1 VIAGVL
7 YAVLVRLFPEPANV
21 RAPQPARDDLD
32 PIAAGDRVVQ
42 GG

>member
-1 VIAGVL
+1 VL
-7 YAVLVRLFPEPANV
+7 YAVLLRLFPEPANV
-21 RAPQPARDDLD
+21 RAPQAARDDLG